1 MNFKKIIEY
10 FDCTKYKRLYEI
22 ERAKREFFESQIDLL
37 MSEYFTLDGVLSGE
51 SKIIKSKIPYQ
62 PDDDDNVVYDSKS
75 DGVPAERLSV
85 SDIIP
90 EFTPIQNLK
99 KAKEP

>member
-62 PDDDDNVVYDSKS
+62 PDDDEEDNVVYDSK
-75 DGVPAERLSV
+75 